1 MKPARDYYKRLFRED
16 GGDCCHITKMA
27 EACDI
32 FNPLVLKD
40 ILETEVVTKLHPM
53 ADKLKHFKYDNILTD
68 GFISR
73 LKKEM
78 SAVVKIAHHNH
89 NLDGIEGSK

>member
-1 MKPARDYYKRLFRED
+1 MIVVISQKL
-16 GGDCCHITKMA
+16 A

-40 ILETEVVTKLHPM
+40 LSETEVVTKLYFM
-53 ADKLKHFKYDNILTD
+53 AEKLKHFKYDNIYTD

-73 LKKEM
+73 LKKKCLLLLKQHIIIM
-78 SAVVKIAHHNH
+78 T
-89 NLDGIEGSK
+89 

>member
-1 MKPARDYYKRLFRED
+1 MV
-16 GGDCCHITKMA
+16 

-32 FNPLVLKD
+32 FNPLVLKE
-40 ILETEVVTKLHPM
+40 ISETEVVTKLYPM
-53 ADKLKHFKYDNILTD
+53 TEKLKNVKHNNMFTD

-78 SAVVKIAHHNH
+78 PAVIKAAHHNH
-89 NLDGIEGSK
+89 DLEGFEGSRQYLH

>member
-1 MKPARDYYKRLFRED
+1 MVLKPAHDYYKRLFRED

-40 ILETEVVTKLHPM
+40 ISETEVVTKLYPM
-53 ADKLKHFKYDNILTD
+53 AEKLKHFKYNNIFTD

-73 LKKEM
+73 L
-78 SAVVKIAHHNH
+78 
-89 NLDGIEGSK
+89 